1 MSSVGSAGSN
11 MMRIT
16 GMATGMDTDAMV
28 KAMTANYKLKIDKVN
43 QEKQIM
49 QWKQEMYRE
58 IITDIKDLQDYFD
71 PISDKYILSESKFN
85 SVKVTNSNE
94 NAVGLTAGATVE
106 EGTYKLN
113 ITKLAEV
120 AVVDGTEIT
129 ATKGSATKLKDI
141 NGSLEGKIVTFNI
154 NGNSVDV
161 TVDADTTVQNVL
173 DTINNDTNISAEATA
188 TFDELSKK
196 FVFKTNDSGST
207 KNLSVTLTD
216 NDAGDLVSSLG
227 FAEGVNFSDLGQNA
241 EFSIT
246 YPDGRSE
253 TITNQE
259 SNKFTAN
266 GISYNLKTAGTG
278 DTSIT
283 VEKNDTDEVFN
294 NIKSFIDDYNDIMDK
309 IQSKLSEKKQYDYKP
324 LTDEQKESMSD
335 DDVKNWE
342 IKAKQGILKSDTY
355 LEKLMSDLRGT
366 IFTPVYS
373 DKASDSK
380 NEYHMGIYG
389 EGALWLDTS
398 SDMTQLGKIL
408 IKDETKLKE
417 AISNNMEE
425 FTKFFIGKSST
436 ENTEDKYIGTDTFY
450 EDGLFTRMNTII
462 KTYAGDPGIG
472 KNGKGTLKGTLNI
485 FANKQYDFSMT
496 GGASQNTIPD
506 QIYRKTVSV
515 DELNR
520 RMVEA
525 ENKYYTQF
533 ARLESAMNQMNA
545 QMSSFNS
552 QMGMG

>member
-28 KAMTANYKLKIDKVN
+28 KAMTANYQLKIDKVN

-49 QWKQEMYRE
+49 QWKQEMYRD
-58 IITDIKDLQDYFD
+58 IITDIKDIQDYFD
-71 PISDKYILSESKFN
+71 PISDKYILSESKFS

-94 NAVGLTAGATVE
+94 NAIGFTAGATAI

-113 ITKLAEV
+113 VTKLAEA
-120 AVVDGTEIT
+120 AVVDGAAIT
-129 ATKGSATKLKDI
+129 ATSGTATKLKDI
-141 NGSLEGKIVTFNI
+141 NGSLEGKTVTFDI
-154 NGNSVDV
+154 NGNTVDIA
-161 TVDADTTVQNVL
+161 VDADTTIQNVL
-173 DTINNDTNISAEATA
+173 DTLNNDTNISADATA
-188 TFDELSKK
+188 TFDELTKK
-196 FVFKTNDSGST
+196 FVFKTNASGST

-227 FAEGVNFSDLGQNA
+227 FAEGVASLDSGQNA

-253 TITNQE
+253 IITNQE

-266 GISYNLKTAGTG
+266 GVTYNLKTAGTG
-278 DTSIT
+278 DTTIT
-283 VEKNDTDEVFN
+283 VEKNDTDKVFD
-294 NIKSFIDDYNDIMDK
+294 NIKSFIDDYNNLMEK

-324 LTDEQKESMSD
+324 LSTEQKESMSEED
-335 DDVKNWE
+335 IKTWE
-342 IKAKQGILKSDTY
+342 IKAKQGILKNDSY
-355 LEKLMSDLRGT
+355 LGKLMTDLRGT
-366 IFTPVYS
+366 LFAPVYS

-417 AISNNMEE
+417 AISNNVEE

-436 ENTEDKYIGTDTFY
+436 ENLDDKYIGTDTYY
-450 EDGLFTRMNTII
+450 EDGLFTRINKIVE
-462 KTYAGDPGIG
+462 TYAGDPGIG
-472 KNGKGTLKGTLNI
+472 KDGKATLKGTLNI
-485 FANKQYDFSMT
+485 YANKQYDFSIT

-506 QIYRKTVSV
+506 QIYRKTVST
-515 DELNR
+515 DQLNR
-520 RMVEA
+520 RMIEV
-525 ENKYYTQF
+525 ENKYYAQF
-533 ARLESAMNQMNA
+533 ARLESAMNQMNS
-545 QMSSFNS
+545 QMSSFYS